1 MCTAADCVCVAI
13 VGTMC
18 LVITDNVYFDAK
30 SVQIIIKLFND
41 HLGLLRPLF
50 QPSFF
55 KWLQLVRALGYKLVI
70 KALRFYMKL
79 YLNPYKT
86 YL

>member
-1 MCTAADCVCVAI
+1 MCTAAYCICVAI

-18 LVITDNVYFDAK
+18 LAITDNVYFDAK
-30 SVQIIIKLFND
+30 SVQIIIKPFND

-55 KWLQLVRALGYKLVI
+55 KWLQLASALG
-70 KALRFYMKL
+70 
-79 YLNPYKT
+79 
-86 YL
+86 